1 MIKLYALGMN
11 TYNFG
16 TWVRNILGHRR
27 KNRRVLKDLC
37 QWYCRHHCFHTAQK
51 SMAILN
57 EELEKRLYE
66 KYESLRTYL
75 LTVVVEKGVKS
86 AIADFI
92 YINIKVN
99 TLSTVQTSR
108 EKQWRWINKHCSIQK
123 RKRVRLFALVTIYR
137 FPGCNRCS
145 EYSTTIPE
153 EGDCVYFSGRIGI
166 IRLSLLS
173 RNIVILLPSYH

>member
-1 MIKLYALGMN
+1 MRDSFGMESCSNNTFTFINRQSGKQKVHLMIKLYALGMN

-16 TWVRNILGHRR
+16 TWVRNIVGHRR

-75 LTVVVEKGVKS
+75 LTVVV
-86 AIADFI
+86 
-92 YINIKVN
+92 
-99 TLSTVQTSR
+99 
-108 EKQWRWINKHCSIQK
+108 
-123 RKRVRLFALVTIYR
+123 
-137 FPGCNRCS
+137 
-145 EYSTTIPE
+145 
-153 EGDCVYFSGRIGI
+153 
-166 IRLSLLS
+166 
-173 RNIVILLPSYH
+173 